1 MSVGTDVLEQSSAKS
16 VNFHIKSSC
25 AHDDAFVASREGACG
40 GILNGAEHGA
50 RDWCHALSTTKSPL
64 VAGSYKWAFRINPGN
79 DLVSHAV
86 AHAVPSAQRGLT
98 SVFGM
103 GTGVTLSVRSPE
115 TFETTANKWR
125 PLTIQY

>member
-1 MSVGTDVLEQSSAKS
+1 MP
-16 VNFHIKSSC
+16 
-25 AHDDAFVASREGACG
+25 
-40 GILNGAEHGA
+40 
-50 RDWCHALSTTKSPL
+50 LSTTKSPL
-64 VAGSYKWAFRINPGN
+64 VAGSYKWAFGFNPGN

-115 TFETTANKWR
+115 TCDYQGGDRLKSVPQAVDNSILMGKSSAGDSINAVPF
-125 PLTIQY
+125 Q